1 MLLQTER
8 MANLSID
15 VRRVSTR
22 KGKFLVREFVVMR
35 NHFHLLLTV
44 GAAMTIERAVPL
56 IQGNFSFRAER
67 ELGFQWEIW
76 QRGFSDVRVTNRAS
90 YERYVKY
97 IYDNPVK
104 AGYARSAEEYPYCSA
119 YFRRLKRERG
129 KT

>member
-1 MLLQTER
+1 
-8 MANLSID
+8 
-15 VRRVSTR
+15 
-22 KGKFLVREFVVMR
+22 MR

-44 GAAMTIERAVPL
+44 GAAMTIERAVQL
-56 IQGNFSFRAER
+56 IKGNFSFRAER
-67 ELGFQWEIW
+67 EGFQWEIW

-90 YERYVKY
+90 YERYGKY

-104 AGYARSAEEYPYCSA
+104 AGYARSAEEHPYCSA